1 MARYY
6 ELTDDRRSRAR
17 WHLRSPL
24 NEQGQPVDT
33 WQFFKG
39 RRLEPEGTIRF
50 PVRPAGEALDFT
62 WAAFSIPVV
71 HERFAQLFQR
81 LGVPEVQFIPAQVE
95 AHPEPYFILNTLRTI
110 PCIDD
115 ARCAGVEHWR
125 PEDGQP
131 EKVGEYRSVAGL
143 RIDPSKAG
151 GARIFRPWGWDVA
164 LIVSDDLKHAIEAE
178 GLSGTRFVE
187 V

>member
-1 MARYY
+1 MASYY
-6 ELTDDRRSRAR
+6 ELMDDRRSRTR

-24 NEQGQPVDT
+24 NEQGQPVDP

-39 RRLEPEGTIRF
+39 RRLESQEAIRF
-50 PVRPAGEALDFT
+50 PVRPAGQALDFT

-71 HERFAQLFQR
+71 HERLVQLFQR
-81 LGVPEVQFIPAQVE
+81 LNVPDVQFIPALVE
-95 AHPEPYFILNTLRTI
+95 GHSGPHFILNTLRII

-115 ARCAGVEHWR
+115 ARCTEVEYWK

-131 EKVGEYRSVAGL
+131 EKVGQYRSVAGL
-143 RIDPSKAG
+143 RIDPAKV
-151 GARIFRPWGWDVA
+151 GAARLFRPWGWDVA
-164 LIVSDDLKHAIEAE
+164 LIVSEDLKQAIEAADFR
-178 GLSGTRFVE
+178 GTRFVE